1 MRRRKRTV
9 EEKVAIV
16 IEDLKMQKERQ
27 KSV

>member
-1 MRRRKRTV
+1 MKQRKWTV